1 MNQAT
6 AFVQKISDNQE
17 LAVTVMDGA
26 KDLFN
31 YSRKYL
37 NSRLFL
43 ISYWIIITP
52 MWAWCRQDG
61 NLEFDGEEG
70 GHYRVA
76 LE

>member
-37 NSRLFL
+37 